1 MFTGIIEATAEV
13 LAWDGSSLV
22 LSRPASFDDIKIGSS
37 ICVQGVCLSVTKF
50 DKNSLHFSV
59 VPETIRRSTLGSFT
73 KGQRVNLER
82 GMKADSRLDGHIVQG
97 HVEGVGTVLHV
108 SSFHSSIFRGFPLPP
123 APSPVGGGGEQTFV
137 AKRPIGKILLGFAK
151 MMRTAPTKAEA
162 VLWKALRRHQ
172 MLGLVFRRQ
181 HPMDGFILD
190 FYCHEVRLAI
200 ELDGGIHEDANQQK
214 YDRERQEYFFQER
227 NIHTLRFSN
236 DEVLQSLPKV
246 LECIQQTIQKHS
258 PPPSGEGLGE

>member
-97 HVEGVGTVLHV
+97 HVEAT
-108 SSFHSSIFRGFPLPP
+108 
-123 APSPVGGGGEQTFV
+123 
-137 AKRPIGKILLGFAK
+137 
-151 MMRTAPTKAEA
+151 AEA
-162 VLWKALRRHQ
+162 VEMENEKLLTFKVPSSLLPRIVPKGSIA
-172 MLGLVFRRQ
+172 
-181 HPMDGFILD
+181 
-190 FYCHEVRLAI
+190 
-200 ELDGGIHEDANQQK
+200 LDGVSLTVASMDS
-214 YDRERQEYFFQER
+214 DR
-227 NIHTLRFSN
+227 ITVALIPHTL
-236 DEVLQSLPKV
+236 EQ
-246 LECIQQTIQKHS
+246 
-258 PPPSGEGLGE
+258 